1 MSPLCRVGS
10 RVLLLVLLFACI
22 LPLTSSAQ
30 EPTVPKADLFVGY
43 QWLSPGG
50 NVPIVGT
57 ANPVQGRKLPDMPV
71 GFGLAFGYNF
81 HPNFALEGDYGGNW
95 KSGFNINTYSLGPRL
110 MLRTENMNY
119 FIHTLISLNQLNTP
133 FGNHNGIGAI
143 LGGGMDLKVVK
154 YLSIRLIEAD
164 FQWGRQHFS
173 TIVPPD
179 QPDLRRSSFDG
190 VRLRSGILLNFGGAP
205 AVPPSATCSA
215 QPAEVMVGEP
225 ITLTATPSN
234 FNPKHT
240 VTYSWTSTGGK
251 LTSKDGSATV
261 DTNGVA
267 GGSYT
272 ATVHITDPHA
282 KNNNEATCTAN
293 FSVKEPPK
301 NPPTMSCTV
310 SPTSVE
316 AGQSA
321 TVTCDCKSPDNVQV
335 NVGGWNASTGTVS
348 GTGSTASLST
358 AGAAPG
364 TITVNA
370 TCTDARGLTGSSS
383 AQVAVT
389 APPANKELEAR
400 LVLGDSIY
408 FPTAQP
414 TPANPKGG
422 LLPSQQ
428 KTLVA
433 LASDFQKYLQAKPDA
448 RLILEG
454 HADPRGSAQ
463 YNQKLSERRVERV
476 KDFLVENGVPADH
489 IDVKAFGAQRNL
501 TPEEVRTSVEQQPGL
516 TPEERQRILRN
527 MRTVILAS
535 NRRVDVTLSTT
546 GQTSVRQFPF
556 NAADSLTLIGGREAA
571 APKGRKKKPAKTQ

>member
-1 MSPLCRVGS
+1 
-10 RVLLLVLLFACI
+10 
-22 LPLTSSAQ
+22 
-30 EPTVPKADLFVGY
+30 
-43 QWLSPGG
+43 
-50 NVPIVGT
+50 
-57 ANPVQGRKLPDMPV
+57 VQ
-71 GFGLAFGYNF
+71 
-81 HPNFALEGDYGGNW
+81 
-95 KSGFNINTYSLGPRL
+95 
-110 MLRTENMNY
+110 
-119 FIHTLISLNQLNTP
+119 
-133 FGNHNGIGAI
+133 
-143 LGGGMDLKVVK
+143 
-154 YLSIRLIEAD
+154 
-164 FQWGRQHFS
+164 
-173 TIVPPD
+173 
-179 QPDLRRSSFDG
+179 
-190 VRLRSGILLNFGGAP
+190 
-205 AVPPSATCSA
+205 
-215 QPAEVMVGEP
+215 
-225 ITLTATPSN
+225 
-234 FNPKHT
+234 
-240 VTYSWTSTGGK
+240 
-251 LTSKDGSATV
+251 
-261 DTNGVA
+261 
-267 GGSYT
+267 
-272 ATVHITDPHA
+272 
-282 KNNNEATCTAN
+282 
-293 FSVKEPPK
+293 
-301 NPPTMSCTV
+301 
-310 SPTSVE
+310 

-321 TVTCDCKSPDNVQV
+321 TLTCDCKSPDNVQV

-389 APPANKELEAR
+389 APPENKELEAR

-448 RLILEG
+448 HLILEG

-463 YNQKLSERRVERV
+463 YNQKLSERRVQRV

-501 TPEEVRTSVEQQPGL
+501 TPQEVRTSVEQQPGL

-571 APKGRKKKPAKTQ
+571 APKARKKKPAKTQ